1 MKKIFLI
8 ILSLLLIPTLCFAA
22 EETSSTHKTSKGK
35 EVIIQSDTRTFDIM
49 KGIYNLKG
57 NVHVQIP
64 TKEKMLTIKGDQ
76 TAVSLFK
83 KEVHGAG
90 NITLIYDDLNFNC
103 DKVDVYHKDRTAYVN
118 GNIKFKH
125 DKTKITS
132 DKASFS
138 WKTKLAIFEGNVLV
152 NGKAQDK
159 MAIYHVIQKKFLDQ
173 LPPTK

>member
-1 MKKIFLI
+1 
-8 ILSLLLIPTLCFAA
+8 
-22 EETSSTHKTSKGK
+22 
-35 EVIIQSDTRTFDIM
+35 
-49 KGIYNLKG
+49 
-57 NVHVQIP
+57 
-64 TKEKMLTIKGDQ
+64 
-76 TAVSLFK
+76 
-83 KEVHGAG
+83 
-90 NITLIYDDLNFNC
+90 C
-103 DKVDVYHKDRTAYVN
+103 DKVDVYHKERTAYVN

-132 DKASFS
+132 DKASFN

>member
-1 MKKIFLI
+1 MKKLFLI
-8 ILSLLLIPTLCFAA
+8 ILTILLVPTLCFADDKA
-22 EETSSTHKTSKGK
+22 SSTHTTSKGK

-49 KGIYNLKG
+49 KGIYSLKG

-76 TAVSLFK
+76 TAVSLYK

-103 DKVDVYHKDRTAYVN
+103 DKVDVYHKERTAYVN

-132 DKASFS
+132 DKASFN
-138 WKTKLAIFEGNVLV
+138 WKTKLATFEGNVKV
-152 NGKAQDK
+152 NGKPQDK
-159 MAIYHVIQKKFLDQ
+159 LIIYHVIQKKFLEEA
-173 LPPTK
+173 PPVK